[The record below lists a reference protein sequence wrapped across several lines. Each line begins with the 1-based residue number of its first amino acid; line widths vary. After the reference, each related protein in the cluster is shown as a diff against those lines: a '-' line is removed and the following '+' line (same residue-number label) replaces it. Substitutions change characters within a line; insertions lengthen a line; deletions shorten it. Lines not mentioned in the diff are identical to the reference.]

1 MSQVP
6 NPVMSGARVTL
17 AEADVA
23 GVRVEPIRM
32 VTVRGRVL
40 SSAGV
45 SVQGLS
51 VGGTPLA
58 SGGPMGPQ
66 RPGTVAADGTFE
78 FRTWPS
84 RVIIRIST
92 PGPAMQQRG
101 SPSRE
106 LRSRVVRL
114 NGVDV
119 TRTGIDVRAGRD
131 VSGLVIELGQ

>member
-1 MSQVP
+1 MR
-6 NPVMSGARVTL
+6 GALHGWRSSRVTL
-17 AEADVA
+17 AEADVT

-32 VTVRGRVL
+32 VAVRGRVL

-51 VGGTPLA
+51 VGATPMA
-58 SGGPMGPQ
+58 TGGPMGPQ
-66 RPGTVAADGTFE
+66 RPGTVAPDGTFE

-84 RVIIRIST
+84 RVMVRIST
-92 PGPAMQQRG
+92 PGPAIQQRG

-119 TRTGIDVRAGRD
+119 TKTGIDVRAGRD
-131 VSGLVIELGQ
+131 VAGLVIELGR

>member
-17 AEADVA
+17 TEADVT
-23 GVRVEPIRM
+23 GVRVEPVLM

-51 VGGTPLA
+51 VGATPMA
-58 SGGPMGPQ
+58 TGGPMGPQ
-66 RPGTVAADGTFE
+66 RPGIVDADGNFE

-84 RVIIRIST
+84 RVMVRIST
-92 PGPAMQQRG
+92 PGPAIQPRG

-106 LRSRVVRL
+106 LRSPVVRL

-119 TRTGIDVRAGRD
+119 TKTGIDVQAGRD
-131 VSGLVIELGQ
+131 LARLVIELGR